1 MSTRT
6 KPIDLR
12 RDPVEFAA
20 TVVGRRL
27 AFLESSQRGSALGRY
42 SVIGWDPVAT
52 FVAHADVAILRAS
65 GGEERFGGNP
75 IDALDEVLRRYRLP
89 ENGHDEPFG
98 GGAIG
103 YLSYDLNRYVERLG
117 PAPGGEPDLPLIDL
131 AFYDRVLVYDHY
143 QSKWSLSVC
152 AWDENADLDAKWNV
166 EAEVAL
172 NHAAGAA
179 KHASGVPDAPPST
192 VEADLTAQE
201 YQDRVARALG
211 HIVDG
216 DIYQVN
222 LAVRFSAPWGG
233 APFDLYRR
241 LRHFTPSRYG
251 AYLESESAHIISASP
266 ELFLRVAGSKI
277 QTRPIKGTRRRTG
290 DAERDADRLADLLAS
305 PKERA
310 ELSMIVDLERNDL
323 GRVCEY
329 GSVVVTDHAYV
340 DELPTVFHTVS
351 CVEGR
356 LREDAGPAELIR
368 ATFPGGSI
376 TGAPKIR
383 AMTIID
389 ELEPVSRGPYTGA
402 IGAFGFDGGLSL
414 SIAIRTIVLAGG
426 TASFHAGSGIV
437 ADSDPAAEYE
447 EVLDKARAMA
457 KALGAGL

>member
-1 MSTRT
+1 MSTLT
-6 KPIDLR
+6 KPIDLHVE
-12 RDPVEFAA
+12 PVEFAA

-52 FVAHADVAILRAS
+52 FVAHADSSILNTAK
-65 GGEERFGGNP
+65 GDERFGGNP
-75 IDALDEVLRRYRLP
+75 IDALGEVLRRYQLP
-89 ENGHDEPFG
+89 DDGHGEAFG

-103 YLSYDLNRYVERLG
+103 YLSYDLNRLIERLG
-117 PAPGGEPDLPLIDL
+117 PGPGGDTALPLIDL
-131 AFYDRVLVYDHY
+131 AFYDRVLVFDHY
-143 QSKWSLSVC
+143 QSKWSLAVC
-152 AWDENADLDAKWNV
+152 AWDAETDLESRSDVESSDIRRLAAKAAAHQSEPPPAEPNSIVADL
-166 EAEVAL
+166 
-172 NHAAGAA
+172 
-179 KHASGVPDAPPST
+179 SGD
-192 VEADLTAQE
+192 E
-201 YQDRVARALG
+201 YRERVARALR

-222 LAVRFSAPWGG
+222 LAVRFESPWSA

-251 AYLESESAHIISASP
+251 AFIETDAAHIVSASP
-266 ELFLRVAGSKI
+266 ELFLRVAGRKI

-290 DAERDADRLADLLAS
+290 DAERDAERLADLLAS

-356 LREDAGPAELIR
+356 LREDVGAADLIR

-389 ELEPVSRGPYTGA
+389 DLEPVARGPYTGA
-402 IGAFGFDGGLSL
+402 IGAFGFDSSLSL

-426 TASFHAGSGIV
+426 TASFHAGAGIV

-457 KALGAGL
+457 KALGAEL

>member
-1 MSTRT
+1 MTTRS
-6 KPIDLR
+6 KPIELR
-12 RDPVEFAA
+12 CEPVEFAA

-42 SVIGWDPVAT
+42 SIIGWDPVAT
-52 FVAHADVAILRAS
+52 FVAHPDSATLRRSDA
-65 GGEERFGGNP
+65 EEHFEGNP
-75 IDALDEVLRRYRLP
+75 VDALDAVLARYRLP
-89 ENGHDEPFG
+89 DSAQGDHFS

-103 YLSYDLNRYVERLG
+103 YLSYDLNRCVERLG
-117 PAPGGEPDLPLIDL
+117 PAPGGGPGLPLIDL

-152 AWDENADLDAKWNV
+152 AWDAGADLDAKWT
-166 EAEVAL
+166 AEEIITTDLAGR
-172 NHAAGAA
+172 AAT
-179 KHASGVPDAPPST
+179 HASGVPDAAPNA
-192 VEADLTAQE
+192 VEADLTAEE
-201 YQDRVARALG
+201 YQDRVTRALR

-222 LAVRFSAPWGG
+222 LAVRFQSPWRGE
-233 APFDLYRR
+233 PFDLYRR

-290 DAERDADRLADLLAS
+290 DAELDADRLADLLAS

-351 CVEGR
+351 CVEGK
-356 LREDAGPAELIR
+356 LREGTRTAEVIR

-389 ELEPVSRGPYTGA
+389 DLEPVSRGPYTGA

-414 SIAIRTIVLAGG
+414 SIAIRTIVFAGG
-426 TASFHAGSGIV
+426 TASFHAGAGIV

-457 KALGAGL
+457 KALGAEL